1 VHGRETMV
9 NTVPDTS
16 TPPGVYSIHLYLRR
30 LHANLGSAAAWLTR
44 MPERLERELA
54 MRVR

>member
-1 VHGRETMV
+1 MV